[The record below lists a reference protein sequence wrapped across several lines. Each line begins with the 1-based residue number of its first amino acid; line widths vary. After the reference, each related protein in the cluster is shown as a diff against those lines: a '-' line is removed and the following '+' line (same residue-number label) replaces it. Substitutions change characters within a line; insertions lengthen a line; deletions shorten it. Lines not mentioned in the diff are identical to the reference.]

1 MKKCGWPLLLLVLW
15 PYAGIVFADIQSRYA
30 VLTDHSNVVW
40 QLLLAGA
47 VVLCLLNMICA
58 LRQREKAVLA
68 GMTAKLLLIPFYGVT
83 FFLGLILFAAP
94 PAVIIIF
101 LLDGLYLL
109 ATSAYTL
116 RGVYQ
121 AWREKNLPTAWTI
134 ILAISQCIF
143 VLDVPGSIAAHCL
156 TREKRRASHAERAP
170 S

>member
-1 MKKCGWPLLLLVLW
+1 MKKCGWLLLLLVLW
-15 PYAGIVFADIQSRYA
+15 PYVGIGFVDIQSRYA
-30 VLTDHSNVVW
+30 ILTEHTNAVW
-40 QLLLAGA
+40 QLWLAGA

-58 LRQREKAVLA
+58 LRQKEKAVQA

-83 FFLGLILFAAP
+83 FFLGLILFTAP
-94 PAVIIIF
+94 PVVIIIF

-116 RGVYQ
+116 RGVHQ
-121 AWREKNLPTAWTI
+121 AWREKKLSTAWAI

-156 TREKRRASHAERAP
+156 TREKKEGFP
-170 S
+170 C

>member
-1 MKKCGWPLLLLVLW
+1 MKRCGWLLLLLVLW
-15 PYAGIVFADIQSRYA
+15 PYGGIVFADIQSRYA
-30 VLTDHSNVVW
+30 VLTEHSNAVW
-40 QLLLAGA
+40 QIWLAGA
-47 VVLCLLNMICA
+47 AVLCLLNMICA
-58 LRQREKAVLA
+58 LRQREKPVLA

-121 AWREKNLPTAWTI
+121 AWRAEKLSTAWAVV
-134 ILAISQCIF
+134 LAISQCIF
-143 VLDVPGSIAAHCL
+143 VLDVPGSIAL
-156 TREKRRASHAERAP
+156 FIYEKRRSH
-170 S
+170 

>member
-1 MKKCGWPLLLLVLW
+1 MKKCGWLLLLLVLW
-15 PYAGIVFADIQSRYA
+15 PFAGIAFADIQERYA
-30 VLTDHSNVVW
+30 VLTEHTNVVW
-40 QLLLAGA
+40 QLWLAGA
-47 VVLCLLNMICA
+47 VVLCLLNVICA

-121 AWREKNLPTAWTI
+121 AWREKNLSTAW
-134 ILAISQCIF
+134 AIVFAVSQCIF
-143 VLDVPGSIAAHCL
+143 VLDVPGGIAL
-156 TREKRRASHAERAP
+156 FIYEKRRSH
-170 S
+170 